1 LLGAALVAELCVPLE
16 AGLAG
21 AAVLAAAVLLSV
33 GAPLVSRVKRGKNG
47 VTSNG
52 ILSRA
57 EVIATGAD
65 FASST

>member
-1 LLGAALVAELCVPLE
+1 LLGVVLAAEFGAEL
-16 AGLAG
+16 G
-21 AAVLAAAVLLSV
+21 AELVGATVLAAAVLLSV